1 MGGCRSARKNYQ
13 DSRKPPRQIAPTV
26 LTGVTH
32 VPVIR
37 KDGSISVEPGYD
49 AVTGLYLDPRGTRFP
64 KVEEFPTKQEAGK
77 ALALLRDLLTELP
90 FVGEADRAVAVSAM
104 LTIVSR
110 RSLRAAPMHAFTSP
124 VMGSGKSLLV
134 DIVSIIGAGREAS
147 VIAQG
152 SKPEETEKRLG
163 AILRYGDPL
172 ISLDNCEQPVGGEFL
187 CQLLTQPIV
196 RARILGL
203 SEAPEM
209 STNTMVFCT
218 GNNLTVSGDMS
229 HRMILCSLDPKEER
243 PEKREFKRNPI
254 DIIKANRGHYV
265 HAALTILRAYRQATD
280 MKRPKPLGSF
290 NDWSDTVRGAL
301 LWLGMVDP
309 VDTMELV
316 RESDTKLEELT
327 TVLTHWEEVIRSE
340 RMSVAQVIKTANKR
354 ETSNFV
360 GSEYKNEGFRDA
372 LLTVAGAGGDI
383 SPKRLGKWLS
393 ANKERIVDGRLISR
407 NAVFSKVAHWKLIR
421 RQSREA

>member
-77 ALALLRDLLTELP
+77 ALALLRDLLKEFP

-124 VMGSGKSLLV
+124 VMGSGKSLLI

-152 SKPEETEKRLG
+152 SKPDETEKRLG

-172 ISLDNCEQPVGGEFL
+172 ISWTTASNLSGENFCASCSHSPSCEHASSAF
-187 CQLLTQPIV
+187 
-196 RARILGL
+196 RR
-203 SEAPEM
+203 
-209 STNTMVFCT
+209 
-218 GNNLTVSGDMS
+218 
-229 HRMILCSLDPKEER
+229 HRR
-243 PEKREFKRNPI
+243 
-254 DIIKANRGHYV
+254 
-265 HAALTILRAYRQATD
+265 
-280 MKRPKPLGSF
+280 
-290 NDWSDTVRGAL
+290 
-301 LWLGMVDP
+301 
-309 VDTMELV
+309 
-316 RESDTKLEELT
+316 
-327 TVLTHWEEVIRSE
+327 
-340 RMSVAQVIKTANKR
+340 
-354 ETSNFV
+354 
-360 GSEYKNEGFRDA
+360 
-372 LLTVAGAGGDI
+372 
-383 SPKRLGKWLS
+383 
-393 ANKERIVDGRLISR
+393 
-407 NAVFSKVAHWKLIR
+407 
-421 RQSREA
+421 